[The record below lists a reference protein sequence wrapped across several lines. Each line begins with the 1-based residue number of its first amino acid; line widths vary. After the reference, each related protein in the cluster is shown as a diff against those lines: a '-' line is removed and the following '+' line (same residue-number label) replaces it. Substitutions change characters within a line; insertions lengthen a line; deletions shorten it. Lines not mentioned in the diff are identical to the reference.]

1 MRKAQSPQSSI
12 ALLIFM
18 IGVAIIVYILML
30 PPADRA
36 VLLEQNRTHPG
47 SENVK
52 DTFTVLMTQ
61 EPGRLTNIADTEITY
76 DLPSFNLFTR
86 TDATVLTEL
95 DSIYVSKSLFDEQ
108 FRNITF
114 KIDSFEDTDNYVL
127 SFTAPKRSGIL
138 TIQLNGYTIMSN
150 ELSTQSPGS
159 IKLSKDLLKPE
170 NTLVFR
176 VSGPG
181 IEFWKSNE
189 YLLQDMKI
197 TADVTDSSSHENKQ
211 IVLVTEQQ
219 KENLESFELSF
230 IIDCKSSDVS
240 PLEIYLNKR
249 LIYSSVPDC
258 GGRIK
263 VPAVDESRL
272 RQGENDLTFM
282 TDKGSYLLYG
292 IETTLNLKKPI
303 FPTYFFTLNTDT
315 YNKIKAGTADINVT
329 ILFTND
335 VDRKKATVS
344 VNGMF
349 TDLDTYDN
357 SYSRLI
363 NSFVREGNNA
373 VEIQP
378 KVDILDILELKIVL
392 AE

>member
-1 MRKAQSPQSSI
+1 
-12 ALLIFM
+12 
-18 IGVAIIVYILML
+18 
-30 PPADRA
+30 
-36 VLLEQNRTHPG
+36 
-47 SENVK
+47 
-52 DTFTVLMTQ
+52 
-61 EPGRLTNIADTEITY
+61 
-76 DLPSFNLFTR
+76 
-86 TDATVLTEL
+86 
-95 DSIYVSKSLFDEQ
+95 
-108 FRNITF
+108 
-114 KIDSFEDTDNYVL
+114 
-127 SFTAPKRSGIL
+127 
-138 TIQLNGYTIMSN
+138 
-150 ELSTQSPGS
+150 
-159 IKLSKDLLKPE
+159 
-170 NTLVFR
+170 
-176 VSGPG
+176 
-181 IEFWKSNE
+181 
-189 YLLQDMKI
+189 
-197 TADVTDSSSHENKQ
+197 
-211 IVLVTEQQ
+211 VLVTEQQ

-329 ILFTND
+329 LLFTND